1 MSVPSSVEELL
12 QLIRKSGMIEDGKL
26 TTYLQRRQMGRGLP
40 EDPRDAANSMV
51 EDGLITDFQAEQY
64 LLGKWRGFTIGKYK
78 LLERVGVGGMGQVFL
93 CEHMYMKRRVA
104 IKVLPPA
111 KAEQPAAL
119 GRFYREARAAGSLEH
134 PNIVR
139 THDIDQDGNLHFIV
153 MEYVDG
159 SNLLDMVKKFGPMD
173 IRRACHYV
181 RQIAVGLD
189 FAFRSGIIHRDIKP
203 GNVLIDRRGVAKIL
217 DMGLARF
224 YKDQTDMLTVKYD
237 DKIVLGTAD
246 YVAPEQVANSH
257 TADVRA
263 DIYAMG
269 ASFYFLLAG
278 HPAFPSGSVSQ
289 KLLWHR
295 TKDPTPIRQ
304 IRPEV
309 PEGLAVVLAKMLAKD
324 PNARYQTPLEVAVEL
339 DRWATG
345 TIPEPLIDE
354 MPKLSP
360 AAIEDIVLDDAKL
373 PTESTLLKRATPAGG
388 PPLSQLVKR
397 LSPAPAS
404 ELAPRVFATA
414 TATAVAP
421 ALRQS
426 RETPRL
432 APAPLTQTNPRP
444 VQAFPPSPFAPPPQ
458 EEIQTLT
465 AVGRETMPA
474 EFLKPSAEAGANP
487 EDTLMLTKIFGSNPN
502 SRVML
507 FVVLV
512 TMCVTLATGLLVMV
526 LIKYAN
532 KAPATPIGAPALP
545 PAATAKP

>member
-12 QLIRKSGMIEDGKL
+12 QLIRKSGMIEDAKL
-26 TTYLQRRQMGRGLP
+26 TAYLQRRQMGRGLP

-159 SNLLDMVKKFGPMD
+159 SNLLDMVKKGGPMD
-173 IRRACHYV
+173 VRRACHYV

-257 TADVRA
+257 TVDIRA
-263 DIYAMG
+263 DIYATG

-309 PEGLAVVLAKMLAKD
+309 PEGLAVILAKMLAKD
-324 PNARYQTPLEVAVEL
+324 PNARYQTPIEIANDLE
-339 DRWATG
+339 RYATG
-345 TIPEPLIDE
+345 TIAEPTDEE
-354 MPKLSP
+354 MPKLSQAAHEDLNLDDVKP
-360 AAIEDIVLDDAKL
+360 AAASKEVTKPA
-373 PTESTLLKRATPAGG
+373 PVQAPASSSQLLKR
-388 PPLSQLVKR
+388 
-397 LSPAPAS
+397 
-404 ELAPRVFATA
+404 LAPRAVSDAPVASASAAGVAT
-414 TATAVAP
+414 VARP
-421 ALRQS
+421 S

-432 APAPLTQTNPRP
+432 APAAPARP
-444 VQAFPPSPFAPPPQ
+444 KSVAVFPPSPFAAPQ
-458 EEIQTLT
+458 PQPEIPTLT
-465 AVGRETMPA
+465 LVQPEVSPKGFAQSLPQPA
-474 EFLKPSAEAGANP
+474 SRHEASPMVTKVFGANP
-487 EDTLMLTKIFGSNPN
+487 HGKL
-502 SRVML
+502 ML

-512 TMCVTLATGLLVMV
+512 TMCGTLALGLVAMTVM
-526 LIKYAN
+526 KYQA
-532 KAPATPIGAPALP
+532 K
-545 PAATAKP
+545 PAATAGQ